1 MKLPGKGH
9 LNNAGDK
16 VNCFQNFLESNLL
29 ITEILKIHSTSQSH
43 FEISSIE
50 IIAAVHCLETIEYP
64 SIGKVFAKL
73 CYNNCPWNI
82 IAAIFKK

>member
-1 MKLPGKGH
+1 MNLPGKRH
-9 LNNAGDK
+9 LNNAGDN

-29 ITEILKIHSTSQSH
+29 ITEILKIHCTSQSH
-43 FEISSIE
+43 FGTSSIE

-73 CYNNCPWNI
+73 CYNNCTVEYY
-82 IAAIFKK
+82 F